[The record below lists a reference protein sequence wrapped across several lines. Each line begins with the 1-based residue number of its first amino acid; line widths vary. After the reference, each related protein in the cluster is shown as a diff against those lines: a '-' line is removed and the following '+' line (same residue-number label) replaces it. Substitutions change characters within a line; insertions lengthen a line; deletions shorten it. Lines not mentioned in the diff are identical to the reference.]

1 MLLYSHLIVLL
12 LLLVVKPL
20 LILSQDS
27 SSLLVP
33 DSEDNDDDN
42 QKGMFNFA
50 SHAAGAVILDK
61 SPANAKG
68 FSNLL
73 NDDKDKYAIA
83 TCSEKKWVV
92 IGLSEDILVKTV
104 VLANYE
110 KYSSQLKNF
119 QLLASTSFPT
129 DQWINLG
136 TYQAEP
142 KLGEQVFE
150 VTNSSSHTR
159 YLKFK
164 FMTHYDDEAL
174 CTLSQI
180 KVHGT
185 TVIASFQEEVKI
197 SEATMRDMLSQ
208 LNLDENIQKTDEKN
222 DSDSTITS
230 IQIDATES
238 RQFIQVEANN
248 DSVVEIVYDNSSSE
262 ANLINNNIDDNV
274 DLKIINE
281 EEITIIGENVTV
293 VGSKDVEN
301 DSEYK
306 ESVVESSQVINSQ
319 ITPPMIESL
328 SQDKI
333 NSDVEAVISERIDDV
348 STISNNDSKE
358 GDIDSIIEKP
368 SLDDKIITEL
378 IELEDNT
385 TVDDTIP
392 EDKGTSLMQAIA
404 ESTVH
409 AVKEIVLAPLRQ
421 IPKPKIQ
428 HGKMQTVTGPLNEV
442 EENLFGIA
450 SKNENIVTPD
460 KLVTDIKDL
469 DKHHVHR
476 SNSIDSSIT
485 ISNDSINDTSLNVN
499 ENNKTIEVIDTD
511 ETIDAIKSDNGEVM
525 EVIPSVGQDT
535 IAKSTSVALTTNNI
549 DEEVTND
556 IEAKEDLISSL
567 QSNAAIDLLIKNYT
581 DIETDGNNDDI
592 KQEEVVDNTQALNV
606 IYNDEIENTTISTSV
621 TNILAV
627 ENDTIISPD
636 IDKQVV
642 NTNVTLSGLTNT
654 DNNSTS
660 IAIDAIDQA
669 DLIVERPKNDS
680 LLTNNM
686 KKSPILQ
693 PTSSSRVVP
702 PLSANCLETLKFA
715 DFQAKMVAK
724 LVNTSDDKDRSVPLT
739 SQDNVFRHL
748 MQKIKMLEMNYA
760 IIEMYSIQIGDC
772 YRAVLGD
779 LAVNVSISLQAS
791 TTAASTAAVSAEVLT
806 NISYNRPIKYDNLK
820 LTGGNG
826 IINKG
831 RDKVIIDGLEN
842 LLRYNEDDVIQLI
855 AVALILGLLSLFVS
869 AAIGLYVLF
878 KLRNQNKK

>member
-592 KQEEVVDNTQALNV
+592 KQEEVVDNPQALNV

>member
-1 MLLYSHLIVLL
+1 MYSSIILFLVLL
-12 LLLVVKPL
+12 LVLTLV
-20 LILSQDS
+20 INSQDS

-164 FMTHYDDEAL
+164 FMTHYDNEAL

-185 TVIASFQEEVKI
+185 TVIASFQEEVKM

-208 LNLDENIQKTDEKN
+208 LNLDENIQKTEDKN
-222 DSDSTITS
+222 ESDSTISS
-230 IQIDATES
+230 IQTNDAEGTQ
-238 RQFIQVEANN
+238 QFIQVDANNVSIVEEVVYNSSNEANLISN
-248 DSVVEIVYDNSSSE
+248 IDDNLDLSKMISEDEITMVGEDISITKDTENDVGNKESLGENTQENDIQITTPIDEDLSQDNLNDGTDIGDTVTSERINDISNISSSDNKEGVFDSVVEKS
-262 ANLINNNIDDNV
+262 
-274 DLKIINE
+274 
-281 EEITIIGENVTV
+281 
-293 VGSKDVEN
+293 
-301 DSEYK
+301 
-306 ESVVESSQVINSQ
+306 
-319 ITPPMIESL
+319 
-328 SQDKI
+328 
-333 NSDVEAVISERIDDV
+333 
-348 STISNNDSKE
+348 
-358 GDIDSIIEKP
+358 
-368 SLDDKIITEL
+368 SLDDKTITES
-378 IELEDNT
+378 IESE
-385 TVDDTIP
+385 DDTIVD

-409 AVKEIVLAPLRQ
+409 AVKEIVLGPLRQ

-428 HGKMQTVTGPLNEV
+428 HGKPSSGTVPLIEV
-442 EENLFGIA
+442 ENLLGI
-450 SKNENIVTPD
+450 STKNDNIENIVTPD

-469 DKHHVHR
+469 DKHHRHR
-476 SNSIDSSIT
+476 SHSVDNSVAIVE
-485 ISNDSINDTSLNVN
+485 NNINDTSSDIK
-499 ENNKTIEVIDTD
+499 ESNKTTESVDTN
-511 ETIDAIKSDNGEVM
+511 ETTDAVKSGNEDVT
-525 EVIPSVGQDT
+525 EVIPSIDQD
-535 IAKSTSVALTTNNI
+535 IISKNVSVAFNTTSL
-549 DEEVTND
+549 DEELKIG
-556 IEAKEDLISSL
+556 IEAKEDLVSL
-567 QSNAAIDLLIKNYT
+567 QSNITVDLIVKNST
-581 DIETDGNNDDI
+581 EIEADGNNDL
-592 KQEEVVDNTQALNV
+592 KQEEIVNNFQPIAV
-606 IYNDEIENTTISTSV
+606 IYDEIENSTIPTLDANVS
-621 TNILAV
+621 IV
-627 ENDTIISPD
+627 ESDTIISD
-636 IDKQVV
+636 IDRHAD
-642 NTNVTLSGLTNT
+642 NTNVTLTGVIT
-654 DNNSTS
+654 DNNTTS
-660 IAIDAIDQA
+660 IVIDAIDQA
-669 DLIVERPKNDS
+669 VMIVERPKNDS
-680 LLTNNM
+680 LLTNT
-686 KKSPILQ
+686 KKKNPILQ
-693 PTSSSRVVP
+693 PTSPSRVVP
-702 PLSANCLETLKFA
+702 PLPSNCLETLKFA

-779 LAVNVSISLQAS
+779 LAGNVSSLLASKQAE
-791 TTAASTAAVSAEVLT
+791 VSRNEAEVLT
-806 NISYNRPIKYDNLK
+806 NISYNRQIKYDNLK

-826 IINKG
+826 IMNKG

-855 AVALILGLLSLFVS
+855 AVALILGLLSLFIS

-878 KLRNQNKK
+878 KLRKQKS